1 MPEPT
6 LGKEDGKQRKGGG
19 GGGGKQSESE
29 PSCCKHVLVLN
40 LLLSETRGGGT
51 LFGGE
56 GKDKRNLK
64 LAFLVACQSRTPPLP
79 TPCSLNES
87 T

>member
-40 LLLSETRGGGT
+40 LLLSET
-51 LFGGE
+51 GGE
-56 GKDKRNLK
+56 EPC
-64 LAFLVACQSRTPPLP
+64 LAERGRTKE
-79 TPCSLNES
+79 T
-87 T
+87 

>member
-40 LLLSETRGGGT
+40 LLLSETRGGRN
-51 LFGGE
+51 LVWRRGE
-56 GKDKRNLK
+56 GQKK
-64 LAFLVACQSRTPPLP
+64 LETGFPCGMSVLNTPPPHPL
-79 TPCSLNES
+79 LVK
-87 T
+87 